1 MDTHTNE
8 IDFLTLVTHEL
19 KSPLNA
25 ILCTIEMLKED
36 IASKKWDRE
45 ALLSN
50 LSVAEVAGF
59 DMLELVQNML
69 TTARMKAGKETIF
82 PVLMDRSELIQRA
95 RSMERTFRNEA
106 RCKKVNFSVSVGKL
120 PDFVYWDILKIRF
133 FAINNLVSNALKF
146 LGRGGTV
153 RVLFDSD
160 DDNNVLVS
168 VMDDGPGIPENERAG
183 IFGKFVQASNNTR
196 SFRGSGFGLFNAQ
209 QTIAMHHGSIEILDG
224 LNGKG
229 VTFGVKI
236 PAIPFEI
243 NEADLRGI
251 VEAG

>member
-1 MDTHTNE
+1 MDTCTNE
-8 IDFLTLVTHEL
+8 IDFIASVTHEL

-36 IASKKWDRE
+36 IAFGNLDRE
-45 ALLSN
+45 AMLNDLSI
-50 LSVAEVAGF
+50 AEVAGF
-59 DMLELVQNML
+59 DMLELVHNML
-69 TTARMKAGKETIF
+69 TTARMQAGKETIS
-82 PVLMDRSELIQRA
+82 PSLLSRSELVQRA

-106 RCKKVNFSVSVGKL
+106 RCKKVDFSVTVGEL
-120 PDFVYWDILKIRF
+120 PSFVYWDIQKIRF
-133 FAINNLVSNALKF
+133 FAINNLISNALKF
-146 LGRGGTV
+146 MRQGGTV
-153 RVLFDSD
+153 KVLIDSD

-183 IFGKFVQASNNTR
+183 IFGKFVQASNNAR
-196 SFRGSGFGLFNAQ
+196 SFQGSGFGLFNAY

-229 VTFGVKI
+229 VTFRI
-236 PAIPFEI
+236 TLPAIPFEI
-243 NEADLRGI
+243 REPEAMEI